1 VLCGS
6 HVFKEALQCFEAHT
20 IRVLMKH
27 LLRDILGSRDSSKRI
42 RKWATEL
49 SEYVINFER
58 RSTIKS

>member
-1 VLCGS
+1 
-6 HVFKEALQCFEAHT
+6 
-20 IRVLMKH
+20 LMKR